1 MTGVQ
6 TCALPISHR
15 PEIEIIETGLR
26 PGEKLYEEVLANEE
40 NTIKT
45 ENEKIMHAVV
55 REYETTEVDRM
66 IEKLH
71 TELETCDPMK
81 IVAQM
86 KVIVPE
92 FKSNNSI
99 FSQLDK

>member
-1 MTGVQ
+1 M
-6 TCALPISHR
+6 
-15 PEIEIIETGLR
+15 
-26 PGEKLYEEVLANEE
+26 LANEE

-45 ENEKIMHAVV
+45 DNEKIMHAIV
-55 REYETTEVDRM
+55 RKYEAEEVDTM
-66 IEKLH
+66 LIKLH
-71 TELETCDPMK
+71 EALETCEPMK

-92 FKSNNSI
+92 FKSNNSV

>member
-1 MTGVQ
+1 
-6 TCALPISHR
+6 
-15 PEIEIIETGLR
+15 
-26 PGEKLYEEVLANEE
+26 
-40 NTIKT
+40 
-45 ENEKIMHAVV
+45 MHAIV
-55 REYETTEVDRM
+55 RKYETSEVDSM

-71 TELETCDPMK
+71 NELETCDEMK

>member
-1 MTGVQ
+1 M
-6 TCALPISHR
+6 
-15 PEIEIIETGLR
+15 
-26 PGEKLYEEVLANEE
+26 ANEE

-45 ENEKIMHAVV
+45 ENEKIMHAIV
-55 REYETTEVDRM
+55 RKYETTEVDSM

-71 TELETCDPMK
+71 TELETCDPMR

-92 FKSNNSI
+92 FKSNNSV

>member
-1 MTGVQ
+1 MRKL
-6 TCALPISHR
+6 AHR
-15 PEIEIIETGLR
+15 PEIEIVETGLR

-45 ENEKIMHAVV
+45 ENEKIMHAIV
-55 REYETTEVDRM
+55 RKYETSEVDSM

-71 TELETCDPMK
+71 NELETCDEMK

>member
-1 MTGVQ
+1 M
-6 TCALPISHR
+6 R
-15 PEIEIIETGLR
+15 
-26 PGEKLYEEVLANEE
+26 KYEAD
-40 NTIKT
+40 
-45 ENEKIMHAVV
+45 
-55 REYETTEVDRM
+55 EVDSM

-71 TELETCDPMK
+71 TELETCDQMK

-92 FKSNNSI
+92 FMSSNSI

>member
-1 MTGVQ
+1 
-6 TCALPISHR
+6 
-15 PEIEIIETGLR
+15 
-26 PGEKLYEEVLANEE
+26 
-40 NTIKT
+40 
-45 ENEKIMHAVV
+45 
-55 REYETTEVDRM
+55 M
-66 IEKLH
+66 IAKLH

-99 FSQLDK
+99 FSTLDKA